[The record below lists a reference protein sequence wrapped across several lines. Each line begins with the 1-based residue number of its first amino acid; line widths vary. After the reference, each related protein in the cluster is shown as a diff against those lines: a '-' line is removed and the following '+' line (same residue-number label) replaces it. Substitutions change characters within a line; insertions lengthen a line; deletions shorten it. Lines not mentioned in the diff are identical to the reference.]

1 MSETVSDV
9 HPEGFIPRSAD
20 GTYNLNTNY
29 PKAEVRV
36 RFVASNPTPIS
47 NKYSGTEYLRAANLS
62 SNTLIPMLEDLGHF
76 AVQIVDVVLVCQS
89 CQFPI
94 DGMTHPAC

>member
-29 PKAEVRV
+29 P
-36 RFVASNPTPIS
+36 
-47 NKYSGTEYLRAANLS
+47 
-62 SNTLIPMLEDLGHF
+62 
-76 AVQIVDVVLVCQS
+76 
-89 CQFPI
+89 
-94 DGMTHPAC
+94 